1 MFDRRLQPLQKRLLE
16 PLAARLART
25 GISADTVTIL
35 GFVVGLAVVPL
46 LAYGLYMAALAVI
59 LANRALD
66 GLDGALARRTRPTDR
81 GAFLDVALDFVF
93 YALVP
98 FGFALADP
106 TANALPAA
114 TLLLAFVGTGSSFL
128 AFATI
133 ASRRGMPSA
142 TYPGKGIHYL
152 GGLTEGAETIAV
164 FIAMCVWPD
173 AFATFAYVFAALCGL
188 TTLTRW
194 WWGWRAFAADTPCGT
209 GDRPTSSTASKTRK
223 GKQPEWNS
231 HHEIQN

>member
-1 MFDRRLQPLQKRLLE
+1 MFDRHLQPLQKRLLE
-16 PLAARLART
+16 PPAARLAQA
-25 GISADTVTIL
+25 GISADAISIL
-35 GFVVGLAVVPL
+35 GFVVGLTVVPL
-46 LAYGLYMAALAVI
+46 LAYGQYMAALAAI

-81 GAFLDVALDFVF
+81 GAFLDIALDFVF

-106 TANALPAA
+106 AANALPAA

-128 AFATI
+128 AFAAI
-133 ASRRGMPSA
+133 AGQRGMSSA
-142 TYPGKGIHYL
+142 TYPGKGIHYI

-164 FIAMCVWPD
+164 FMAMCLWPS
-173 AFATFAYVFAALCGL
+173 AFEIIAYAFAALCGL

-194 WWGWRAFAADTPCGT
+194 RWGWRAFAAGAKHSTS
-209 GDRPTSSTASKTRK
+209 DRLKPLAARKSRQGKTREEPT
-223 GKQPEWNS
+223 G
-231 HHEIQN
+231 